1 MNAAVEAVLAEREFD
16 HGDEDRLE
24 ASRPQ
29 EKFRMAVPGRL
40 RQIHKRPKNFN
51 GIHRRRQKK
60 VIL

>member
-16 HGDEDRLE
+16 HSDDDRLE
-24 ASRPQ
+24 DNRPQ
-29 EKFRMAVPGRL
+29 EKFYMAMPGRL
-40 RQIHKRPKNFN
+40 RQINKRPKSFN

>member
-16 HGDEDRLE
+16 QGDEERME
-24 ASRPQ
+24 AIRPQ

-40 RQIHKRPKNFN
+40 RQINKRPKNFN